1 VISRRGLEAFTAV
14 LTGAFGAA
22 ILASSL
28 AIGVG
33 WTPRGLASGAF
44 PAIAGGLIVAG
55 SLYNLLRALGAGRE
69 TLIERA
75 RLRRSAA
82 MLLPAAVFVAAIP
95 LLGMHVASGIYVFVM
110 VAAARRMPRGRAA
123 AIGIATGVA
132 LYAIFDWG
140 FQVTLPRGLLG
151 NALGF

>member
-1 VISRRGLEAFTAV
+1 MISRRALEAFTAL

-33 WTPRGLASGAF
+33 WTARGLGSGAF
-44 PAIAGGLIVAG
+44 PALAGGLIVAG
-55 SLYNLLRALGAGRE
+55 SLYNLARAFGFGTAILV
-69 TLIERA
+69 ERA
-75 RLRRSAA
+75 QLRRSAA

-95 LLGMHVASGIYVFVM
+95 LLGMHVASGVYVCAM
-110 VAAARRMPRGRAA
+110 TLASRRMAWWKAA
-123 AIGIATGVA
+123 AIGVATAVA

-140 FQVTLPRGLLG
+140 FQVTLPAGWLG
-151 NALGF
+151 KSLGF